1 MELCYIFKK
10 YTHIVIVFSFPFALV
25 SSWVKFAPY
34 LESVRISFANI
45 VDVKLMLYLYKFSLL
60 FRILGLF
67 LHRE

>member
-1 MELCYIFKK
+1 MYGYT
-10 YTHIVIVFSFPFALV
+10 YTHIYIYVCYPFALA

-45 VDVKLMLYLYKFSLL
+45 DDVKLMLYLYKFS
-60 FRILGLF
+60 RILYLF